1 MPAKISNMTNVDKVP
16 GVIDVGSSVK
26 AQARL
31 RAAVGLPVI
40 SIVLFIL
47 WYRGIPNSIVGLVA
61 LIHIFY
67 IVLMLV
73 LAARFRPFSAE
84 QLACATAI
92 LDPALLSAWLPLM
105 GEVGGLVVGFYL
117 FTILGFGFRI
127 GPRLMQVSQVAS
139 IIGFSAVILL
149 EPFWLEHQIVWLSF
163 LITLIVVPLYATV
176 LIKKLH
182 EARGIAERE
191 SQAKSQLLAKVS
203 HELRT
208 PLSGI
213 VAAAQLLSAET
224 EDHRVTNR
232 AETILGLSRDL
243 LREINDLLDQAKYE
257 ARALVLEATLFDL
270 HEQMDRLCLSLEPTA
285 VNKGLAF
292 AVKLD
297 PRLRGR
303 VQGDSHYLSKV
314 LINLAGNAVKFT
326 DQGKVEIGMTL
337 LEERDDRY
345 RVRFSVQDTGLGIP
359 KELHE
364 KIFEPF
370 FQADRSTARKYGG
383 TGLGMTIAK
392 EIVNL
397 MGGQIRLESEP
408 GVGSLFYFDL
418 TLPRVNTQQRSTQQ
432 TSAPA
437 VYGKRVLIVDDN
449 ATNLSLISELLARDR
464 HEVVAANSGTEALEV
479 LTRREFD
486 VIFLDFNMG
495 GMDGTKV
502 LQVYRFGK
510 LKPAPVFFLTADVTA
525 ATAAR
530 LSDAGAVGILHK
542 PITMDGLRQAI
553 GQVCGPGAEAVAV
566 PPSAPPR
573 AAAPMP
579 PQVTLAPV
587 PTQYVDYGV
596 IDGLVSMSERPQFL
610 AEVLTSAVT
619 DIEHNCNEL
628 MRALAARD
636 SERVRDTAHA
646 LKGICATVGA
656 SRLETLANRLAQST
670 GEELAQAGA
679 RLRTDVA
686 ETCRQSIA
694 AIRSILLN
702 RAVNG

>member
-1 MPAKISNMTNVDKVP
+1 MTTSIEQQVPAEADLVRSLRAQAKI
-16 GVIDVGSSVK
+16 
-26 AQARL
+26 
-31 RAAVGLPVI
+31 RAI
-40 SIVLFIL
+40 F
-47 WYRGIPNSIVGLVA
+47 GIPIMASALVYLSYTTGVNEWVQGVTAANTIFIVTM
-61 LIHIFY
+61 LI
-67 IVLMLV
+67 
-73 LAARFRPFSAE
+73 LAARLRPFSAN
-84 QLACATAI
+84 QLLFATAI
-92 LDPALLSAWLPLM
+92 LDPLLLSAWVSM
-105 GEVGGLVVGFYL
+105 VGEVGSLAIGFYL
-117 FTILGFGFRI
+117 FTILGFGLRT
-127 GPRLMQVSQVAS
+127 GTRLMGVCQIGAL
-139 IIGFSAVILL
+139 IGFSAVMVLQ
-149 EPFWLEHQIVWLSF
+149 PYWRQHHIVWLSF
-163 LITLIVVPLYATV
+163 LFTLILVPLYAAV
-176 LIKKLH
+176 LVRKLH

-224 EDHRVTNR
+224 EDPRVTNR
-232 AETILGLSRDL
+232 AETIMGLSRDL

-257 ARALVLEATLFDL
+257 ARALVLESTLFDL

-292 AVKLD
+292 SVKLD
-297 PRLRGR
+297 PRLKGR

-326 DQGKVEIGMTL
+326 DHGKVEIGMTL

-345 RVRFSVQDTGLGIP
+345 RVRFSVQDTGIGIP
-359 KELHE
+359 KEMHE

-408 GVGSLFYFDL
+408 GTGSLFYFDL
-418 TLPRVNTQQRSTQQ
+418 AFPRVNTPQRSMQQ
-432 TSAPA
+432 TAA
-437 VYGKRVLIVDDN
+437 QIVYGKRVLIVDDN
-449 ATNLSLISELLARDR
+449 ATNLSLIAEMLARDR
-464 HEVVAANSGTEALEV
+464 HEVVAAKSGVEALEV

-530 LSDAGAVGILHK
+530 LGNAGAVGILHK

-553 GQVCGPGAEAVAV
+553 GQVCGSGAESV
-566 PPSAPPR
+566 
-573 AAAPMP
+573 AAPLTTP
-579 PQVTLAPV
+579 SKVPAPAPSQVTLAPV

-610 AEVLTSAVT
+610 AEVLSSAVT
-619 DIEHNCNEL
+619 DIERNCNEL
-628 MRALAARD
+628 MGALAARD

-646 LKGICATVGA
+646 LKGICTTVGA
-656 SRLETLANRLAQST
+656 TRLETLANRLAQST
-670 GEELAQAGA
+670 GEELTQAGA

-686 ETCRQSIA
+686 DTSRQSIA
-694 AIRSILLN
+694 AIRSILLS